1 MTRSQKRNLIRL
13 LIVLVLFLAVFIT
26 DKVIDLNTVFNS
38 DLSYLFPLSL
48 YLVLYLAIG
57 YDVIFKAIRNISHGQ
72 IFDENFLM
80 LIATIGAFAT
90 FEFEEAV
97 AVLVFYQFGEF
108 FQDYAVNRS
117 RNSIKELMEICPTY
131 ANKIVD
137 GSIEVVLPE
146 EVKVGDVLLVKPGE
160 KVPLDGIVKEGA
172 SSLDTRALTGE
183 SALREIEVGQEILSG
198 SINIESDLEIEVTK
212 EFSNSTVSKI
222 LELVENASSNK
233 AKAENFISK
242 FAKFYTPIV
251 CLLAL
256 LLVVIPGSITGDWM
270 TWLTRSLNFLVV
282 SCPCALVISIP
293 LSFFSGIGIASK
305 NGILIKGSN
314 YIEKLNKA
322 NIFIF
327 DKTGTLTEGDFEVSK
342 VYPEDKKDEIL
353 SLAAI
358 AESKSNH
365 PIANSIKKAYVVDDN
380 LSYSLTNVQGR
391 GIIAKKDDEVIL
403 CGNAKL
409 LKENG
414 IEFKEADEIGSVIY
428 VAKNDI
434 FLGYIVVQD
443 KIKEESK
450 EVISYLNSKGK
461 TIMLTG
467 DNSSVANKVASYLNL
482 TSYKASLLPQD
493 KVKEVENII
502 KNKGK
507 NDVVCYGGDGIND
520 AASLMIADVGISM
533 GKVGSDAAIEAS
545 DVVITNDN
553 LTKIKLSKRIAKKVI
568 TIVNENIYF
577 AIGVKV
583 LVLILSALGYAEMWL
598 AIFADV
604 GVSFLAI
611 LNSLRVNLIKK

>member
-26 DKVIDLNTVFNS
+26 DKVIDLNTVFDS
-38 DLSYLFPLSL
+38 ELSYLFPLSL

-358 AESKSNH
+358 AESKSDH

-507 NDVVCYGGDGIND
+507 NDVVCYVGDGIND
-520 AASLMIADVGISM
+520 APSLMIADVGISM

-553 LTKIKLSKRIAKKVI
+553 LTKIKFSKRIAKKVI

-577 AIGVKV
+577 AIGIKV

>member
-26 DKVIDLNTVFNS
+26 DKVIDLNTVFDS
-38 DLSYLFPLSL
+38 ELSYLFPLSL

-358 AESKSNH
+358 AESKSDH

-428 VAKNDI
+428 VAKNNI

-507 NDVVCYGGDGIND
+507 NDVVCYVGDGIND
-520 AASLMIADVGISM
+520 APSLMIADVGISM

>member
-26 DKVIDLNTVFNS
+26 DKVIDLNTVFDS

-293 LSFFSGIGIASK
+293 LSFFSSIGIASK

-358 AESKSNH
+358 AESKSDH

-428 VAKNDI
+428 VAKNNI

-507 NDVVCYGGDGIND
+507 NDVVCYVGDGIND
-520 AASLMIADVGISM
+520 APSLMIADVGISM

-577 AIGVKV
+577 AIGIKV

>member
-26 DKVIDLNTVFNS
+26 DKVIDLNTVFDS
-38 DLSYLFPLSL
+38 ELSYLFPLSL

-80 LIATIGAFAT
+80 LIATIGAFAI

-358 AESKSNH
+358 AESKSDH

-409 LKENG
+409 LIENG

-428 VAKNDI
+428 VAKNNI

-507 NDVVCYGGDGIND
+507 NDVVCYVGDGIND
-520 AASLMIADVGISM
+520 APSLMIADVGISM

>member
-293 LSFFSGIGIASK
+293 LSFFSSIGIASK

-358 AESKSNH
+358 AESKSDH

-507 NDVVCYGGDGIND
+507 NDVVCYVGDGIND
-520 AASLMIADVGISM
+520 APSLMIADVGISM

-577 AIGVKV
+577 AIGIKV

>member
-26 DKVIDLNTVFNS
+26 DKVIDLNTVFDS
-38 DLSYLFPLSL
+38 ELSYLFPLSL
-48 YLVLYLAIG
+48 YLVLYIAIG

-80 LIATIGAFAT
+80 LIATIGAFAI

-293 LSFFSGIGIASK
+293 LSFFSSIGIASK

-358 AESKSNH
+358 AESKSDH

-414 IEFKEADEIGSVIY
+414 IEFKETDEIGSVIY
-428 VAKNDI
+428 VAKNNI

-507 NDVVCYGGDGIND
+507 NDVVCYVGDGIND
-520 AASLMIADVGISM
+520 APSLMIADVGISM

-577 AIGVKV
+577 AIGIKV

>member
-1 MTRSQKRNLIRL
+1 MTRFQKRNLIRL

-26 DKVIDLNTVFNS
+26 DKVIDLNTVFDS

-57 YDVIFKAIRNISHGQ
+57 YDVILKAIRNISHGQ

-358 AESKSNH
+358 AESKSDH

-409 LKENG
+409 LKENE

-450 EVISYLNSKGK
+450 EVISYLNSEGK

-493 KVKEVENII
+493 KVIEVENII

-507 NDVVCYGGDGIND
+507 NDVVCYVGDGIND
-520 AASLMIADVGISM
+520 APSLMIADVGISM

-577 AIGVKV
+577 AIGIKV